1 MPFPKVVQSEQFFK
15 FIFIF
20 EWFVVVILYVC
31 MLEEG
36 FWWPF
41 DAGRLEE
48 ESAFPFALVNNRAE
62 GRAPPVKKTL
72 GFDSACTGIHEG
84 I

>member
-1 MPFPKVVQSEQFFK
+1 
-15 FIFIF
+15 
-20 EWFVVVILYVC
+20 